1 MLKDGKSVSKRLFQ
15 TEDYAASSGHKGWSS
30 PAFDIVDSKNH
41 PAVTGKLPQGVQAG
55 AGHSN
60 VNTSAVDAARGNT
73 STGATTG
80 ATTGTTPAPV
90 GSEGISTGSTGAAA
104 SHARV

>member
-1 MLKDGKSVSKRLFQ
+1 VSKRLFQ
-15 TEDYAASSGHKGWSS
+15 TEDYAATSGHKGWSS
-30 PAFDIVDSKNH
+30 PAFDIVDSRNH

-60 VNTSAVDAARGNT
+60 VNTSAVEAARGNL
-73 STGATTG
+73 SGAQTGAHTG
-80 ATTGTTPAPV
+80 PAPV
-90 GSEGISTGSTGAAA
+90 GSQGISTGSTGAAA